1 MSGNN
6 FHMRKAKLQLE
17 AVKAALEKMRGE
29 YVVMNI
35 NRGRNKFERAEGV
48 LTDLYPSI
56 FTVVSDGKVTS
67 YSYNDILSRNIRFCA
82 KK

>member
-1 MSGNN
+1 
-6 FHMRKAKLQLE
+6 MRKAKFQLD
-17 AVKAALEKMRGE
+17 AVKSALEKMRGE

-56 FTVVSDGKVTS
+56 FTVVSGGKVTS
-67 YSYNDILSRNIRFCA
+67 YSYNDILSRNIRFTTIR
-82 KK
+82 K